1 MSYTNPGGTSNYT
14 LTAASGGLLVF
25 NSVTD
30 SSYTT
35 DPYAK
40 LLAIKGKGLTF
51 NDITISSGGTVIIS
65 KHTVAGTNTL
75 SNVQIYNGG
84 LLSGQTGAT
93 IKNVTIHSGGS
104 MQPAAGYL
112 SGLTVESGADINI
125 IF

>member
-1 MSYTNPGGTSNYT
+1 M
-14 LTAASGGLLVF
+14 
-25 NSVTD
+25 
-30 SSYTT
+30 
-35 DPYAK
+35 
-40 LLAIKGKGLTF
+40 
-51 NDITISSGGTVIIS
+51 IIS

-112 SGLTVESGADINI
+112 SGLTVESGAFVSQALTGAISWGGQVNI
-125 IF
+125 ASGARFKCGANAEVTNIYTDENDVLKFKNLA